1 MAAIVQHF
9 MADGVT
15 AITGVQ
21 LVNILAGTTG
31 VALKF
36 GVKNVG
42 DRALGNGFDSS
53 TNITASIAS
62 VPGNDGSTRFRA
74 ALDTSGTLSPP
85 FGVQLSL
92 GATADGGVWGA
103 TGEYGYVLVD
113 RVASGSGTNGSDEV
127 TVQVDDTTKRV
138 TITAPANS
146 GAVTRSLYRTPTPGT
161 YGATTLVTTA
171 GPGAFN
177 YVDDGSAT
185 SSGTPPTT
193 NTTGGPGP
201 TYGSPPAGLN
211 TAVAPFLIGQSPGT
225 LEIGEMAFYWVNR
238 VVPSNSTPAGN
249 PRASRMTFTEI

>member
-9 MADGVT
+9 LADGAT

-53 TNITASIAS
+53 TNITASIES

-74 ALDTSGTLSPP
+74 ALDTSGTLTPP
-85 FGVQLSL
+85 FGVELTL
-92 GATADGGVWGA
+92 GPTADGGVWAA
-103 TGEYGYVLVD
+103 TGEYGYVIVAK
-113 RVASGSGTNGSDEV
+113 VASGSATNASDEV
-127 TVQVDDTTKRV
+127 TIQVDDVTKRV
-138 TITAPANS
+138 TITTP
-146 GAVTRSLYRTPTPGT
+146 AVTGATGYNIYRTPTPGT
-161 YGATTLVTTA
+161 YGASTLLVSVGA
-171 GPGAFN
+171 GAIN
-177 YVDDGSAT
+177 YVDSGVAT
-185 SSGTPPTT
+185 SSGTPATT
-193 NTTGGPGP
+193 NTTGGAGP
-201 TYGSPPAGLN
+201 TYGTPPAGLN